1 MRKWSYFD
9 IVTTMH
15 CEQINKLAVKLSQ
28 SAPGLS
34 GFLSAYKRA
43 CSKFEWKLPESQCQK
58 YQVMAKEWL
67 EKELPPRMQQQ
78 YKHGNNSSGLN

>member
-9 IVTTMH
+9 VVTTMH
-15 CEQINKLAVKLSQ
+15 REQINKLAVKLLQ

-34 GFLSAYKRA
+34 GFLSTYKRA
-43 CSKFEWKLPESQCQK
+43 CSKFEQKLPKSQGQK

-67 EKELPPRMQQQ
+67 EKELPLRM
-78 YKHGNNSSGLN
+78 